1 MATAGRKI
9 SRKELRQPDRF
20 QVASENALD
29 YFNHHKNL
37 VFAAAAGV
45 VIIVAVIW
53 GWQIFKER
61 QNVTASQEFT
71 KAMALYQ
78 SEKYPDA
85 IAAFET
91 VKSYRWSHYAILA
104 HLYLANSYL
113 ATNDLD
119 KAVNE
124 AQRSVAA
131 TSPNS
136 FYRQIAL
143 VTLASAEEQ
152 KKQCKTAIEHYSE
165 AQTIAGALQSR
176 AILGK
181 ARCAEELGDI
191 NTAVTAYKEYVKEN
205 PGSPFAVKVAELEAK
220 SSAAAPAG
228 K

>member
-9 SRKELRQPDRF
+9 SRKELRQPDWF
-20 QVASENALD
+20 QIASDNALD
-29 YFNHHKNL
+29 YFSHHKNL

-45 VIIVAVIW
+45 VVIVAIIW

-61 QNVTASQEFT
+61 QNVAASQEFS

-78 SEKYPDA
+78 SENYRGA

-91 VKSYRWSHYAILA
+91 VKGFRWSHYAILA

-113 ATNDLD
+113 ATNDVD

-143 VTLASAEEQ
+143 VTLATAEEQ
-152 KKQCKTAIEHYSE
+152 KKQCKAAIEHYSE
-165 AQTIAGALQSR
+165 AQTIATALQSR
-176 AILGK
+176 AVLGK

-191 NTAVTAYKEYVKEN
+191 NTAITAYKEYVKEN

-220 SSAAAPAG
+220 SSPAAPAG